1 MNDCLS
7 IPVSVLKIQVLP
19 FTCTSFIVILI
30 LYKRFESFGDDKSK
44 YLPLFFLSS
53 TNISEGRL
61 GRHVVKQ
68 GHRLLTTSLTS
79 LT

>member
-30 LYKRFESFGDDKSK
+30 LYKRFESSGDDKSK
-44 YLPLFFLSS
+44 YLPSFFY
-53 TNISEGRL
+53 
-61 GRHVVKQ
+61 Q
-68 GHRLLTTSLTS
+68 ALTS
-79 LT
+79 QRVAWEDTLSNKVIDF